1 MQNVFSMTNDFERLN
16 LRTLLEL
23 YMNEAKE
30 FSSAL
35 SRGESWNLLKE
46 KRTRIKHLSECINRK
61 YKEQHIDSERRR
73 DLPPH
78 GD

>member
-1 MQNVFSMTNDFERLN
+1 MKFSTMEHDYGRLD

-23 YMNEAKE
+23 YMDEAKE

-35 SRGESWNLLKE
+35 SKGASWDILKE
-46 KRTRIKHLSECINRK
+46 KRMHIKLLSEYINRK
-61 YKEQHIDSERRR
+61 YKEQYYSERRR